1 MTDPRLQKVI
11 DLIHNLNEEMV
22 ANAPGASGSFGQSSP
37 AAGPT
42 AGLDHVMGKMR
53 RRKKIIGLGK
63 GSRKRWT
70 K

>member
-11 DLIHNLNEEMV
+11 DLIRNLNEEMV
-22 ANAPGASGSFGQSSP
+22 ANAPGASGGFGQSSP

-63 GSRKRWT
+63 GSRNRWT